1 MRLKQRLLT
10 YLLTIIPLGV
20 ILLLI
25 IASQNIPFT
34 KPETLTVRQVET
46 VVLPPPPPPPSRP
59 QSQQQEVTR
68 SKLDLTQVAN
78 DVQLELHP
86 IKVDLTTLKPDLN
99 VEANIE
105 FDLPQQEIVQE
116 VIKTVAKFAV
126 AELDQTPTL
135 INTLQ
140 VPSLPRQLTRRGIKF
155 ADVILHIEID
165 EHGQASLRNIR
176 KMEYLVLKPIVT
188 KVVKSAR
195 FTAPTKEGVPVRT
208 EFLWP
213 VRITE

>member
-1 MRLKQRLLT
+1 MRFNQRLLT
-10 YLLTIIPLGV
+10 YLLTLLPLAM

-25 IASQNIPFT
+25 IASQGISFS
-34 KPETLTVRQVET
+34 KPEKLIVRQVET

-59 QSQQQEVTR
+59 QNQPQEATKP
-68 SKLDLTQVAN
+68 KLELTQVASE
-78 DVQLELHP
+78 VRLEIQP
-86 IKVDLTTLKPDLN
+86 IEIDLKTQKPDLS
-99 VEANIE
+99 VETNIE

-126 AELDQTPTL
+126 AELDQVPTL

-155 ADVILHIEID
+155 ADVVLHIEID

-176 KMEYLVLKPIVT
+176 KMEYPILKPIVK
-188 KVVKSAR
+188 KVVNSAR
-195 FTAPTKEGVPVRT
+195 FTAPTKDGMPVRT